1 MFKWTFCFIL
11 VCSLDSSKP
20 KLTIIII
27 IVMMLGC
34 SAAREK
40 KGKKASSTKK
50 RLELS
55 KASFVPF
62 RFFFFCWIYYCCVS
76 HSRLIFIFMSLFFLS
91 VPYSCFFFHD
101 APLIFQL
108 LLLLLV
114 LLTLNRASALSSLIS
129 SSIFWLWHKNFPL
142 LFNFE
147 WRRKRHW
154 RVVGSWSVK
163 SEDMMGKKKKRE

>member
-11 VCSLDSSKP
+11 VCSLDCSKP
-20 KLTIIII
+20 KLTIII

-40 KGKKASSTKK
+40 KKEKKASSTKE
-50 RLELS
+50 RLKLS

-76 HSRLIFIFMSLFFLS
+76 HSRLIFIFMSLFFS
-91 VPYSCFFFHD
+91 RCHIRAFFSWCSSFI
-101 APLIFQL
+101 LIFQL

-114 LLTLNRASALSSLIS
+114 LLTLNRASALSSLKS

-147 WRRKRHW
+147 WRRKEKQRHW
-154 RVVGSWSVK
+154 RVVGSWRVK
-163 SEDMMGKKKKRE
+163 E